1 MSYWPL
7 VVAYGAMFY
16 EGALNIILSALMLP
30 LTSVFN
36 VDVGQIALLI
46 AIKNLFTLICL
57 YFSGVLSDKFGRK
70 LFIGIGSCFFLLFLI
85 IMIFSHNYFL
95 VLIGAAFAGIGHGLM
110 DAPSQSLIFDVFSDK
125 AAAAMSFVQVFFAGG
140 AMLLSLLAAQF
151 INLNIDY
158 RFVFVVISIVG
169 VLLLIISRIIKYPN
183 QIHVDNSHSNASINY
198 SKLFWL
204 LSLTFCYGC
213 YFILLITWLPL
224 YLRDILN
231 FDDSLAVLML
241 TLNQL
246 GSIAGSLLWAYVLSK
261 VRLVSLM
268 RFNALLGLIGLSGL
282 LLIKNVL
289 IIFIVVI
296 MLGFVLGNF
305 FSCCIGMGGE
315 LFSLRKGWI
324 TGLVASAN
332 MAAGFILASI
342 SGLIVGLFGVWL
354 VFGFAWLF
362 MLGCFL
368 LINIIYR
375 LYYVNSN
382 GKCLEKNLT

>member
-1 MSYWPL
+1 MSWWPL

-16 EGALNIILSALMLP
+16 EGALNIVLSALMLP
-30 LTSVFN
+30 LAYVFS

-57 YFSGVLSDKFGRK
+57 YFSGLWSDKFGRK

-95 VLIGAAFAGIGHGLM
+95 VLIGAAFAGLGHGFM
-110 DAPSQSLIFDVFSDK
+110 DAPSQSIIFDVFRDK
-125 AAAAMSFVQVFFAGG
+125 AAAPMSFVQVFFASG

-158 RFVFVVISIVG
+158 RFVFIIISVVGI
-169 VLLLIISRIIKYPN
+169 LLLIISRIIKYPD
-183 QIHVDNSHSNASINY
+183 QIVAANNKFKSNVDY

-213 YFILLITWLPL
+213 YFILLITWLPI
-224 YLRDILN
+224 YLRDFLG
-231 FDDSLAVLML
+231 FDDSFAVLML

-246 GSIAGSLLWAYVLSK
+246 GSIVGSLLWAYVLSK
-261 VRLVSLM
+261 VRLVNLM
-268 RFNALLGLIGLSGL
+268 RFNSLLGLIGLGGL
-282 LLIKNVL
+282 LFIKNVWVVVIL
-289 IIFIVVI
+289 VI

-315 LFSLRKGWI
+315 LFALRKGWI

-332 MAAGFILASI
+332 MVAGFVLASI
-342 SGLIVGLFGVWL
+342 SGLMVGFFGVWV

-362 MLGCFL
+362 VLGCCL
-368 LINIIYR
+368 LINIIHR
-375 LYYVNSN
+375 LYYFQKS
-382 GKCLEKNLT
+382 